1 MQNNFIGE
9 DRNFGGS
16 ELYVDLVPSSCWFTN
31 VRYCVELS
39 DWNIIR
45 KKVYSRINYTCECC
59 FRNCIK
65 EKIPIEAHERWE
77 YNYSTQTQKLVRLIG
92 LCKPCHL
99 VTHIGFAR
107 ISGNEEEALEHL
119 KKVRGFNMEELQ
131 EHIDIA
137 HAMWIERNQYSWNLD
152 LSLITSNGFKIIN
165 PIEKNNRINIVEKK
179 LNL

>member
-9 DRNFGGS
+9 DRTFGGS

-31 VRYCVELS
+31 VRYCVEPC
-39 DWNIIR
+39 DWDKIR

-77 YNYSTQTQKLVRLIG
+77 YNYFTRTQKLVRLIG

-99 VTHIGFAR
+99 VTHIGFAK
-107 ISGNEEEALEHL
+107 ISGKEQEALEHL
-119 KKVRGFNMEELQ
+119 KNIRKFNFEELK
-131 EHIDIA
+131 EHVDIA
-137 HAMWIERNQYSWNLD
+137 YTIWIEKNQIEWELD
-152 LSLITSNGFKIIN
+152 LSLITSNDFTIAK
-165 PIEKNNRINIVEKK
+165 PVDKTDRKFIVENK
-179 LNL
+179 LV